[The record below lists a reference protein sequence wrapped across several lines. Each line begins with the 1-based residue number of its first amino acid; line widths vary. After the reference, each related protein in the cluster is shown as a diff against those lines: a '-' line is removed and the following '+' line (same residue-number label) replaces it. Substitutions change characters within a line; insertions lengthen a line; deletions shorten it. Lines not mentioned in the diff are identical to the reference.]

1 MRYGA
6 IEVLASNSVHGN
18 LLAHI
23 VRVPMQSGNFIG
35 MARLPVR
42 SRTSLYSKKAVWL
55 RRNESPQTTRLRT
68 VLL

>member
-23 VRVPMQSGNFIG
+23 VRVPMQSDN
-35 MARLPVR
+35 
-42 SRTSLYSKKAVWL
+42 SLQYSPAAGSQQGKRDKHGENDGQQLAAHPPGIL
-55 RRNESPQTTRLRT
+55 
-68 VLL
+68 

>member
-42 SRTSLYSKKAVWL
+42 SRTSPYSKKPFSSAAMK
-55 RRNESPQTTRLRT
+55 
-68 VLL
+68 VLKQPG

>member
-1 MRYGA
+1 
-6 IEVLASNSVHGN
+6 
-18 LLAHI
+18 
-23 VRVPMQSGNFIG
+23 MQSGNFIG